1 MIKYKTKNKYDI
13 NNALL
18 NVKKSI
24 FSLTTKQITYGAIF
38 AASSVAIVIILM
50 TFTPIL
56 AFPNIRISFEGILI
70 KISGYLFGPIIGCLT
85 GIISELLINTLR
97 PVFFSI
103 PYTLIIIFYG
113 IFGGIVK
120 ILNAKTKR
128 PELLFFIISTVLIF
142 VFVFFFLFLINSQHT
157 SATHPFI
164 IFGIKFY
171 SVKILNI
178 VVISLETIVFL
189 TLPILKV
196 MTFIVFKKGQNF
208 YYEILPIYML
218 AIFTS
223 FSLTIPLSSWG
234 DSQLFLNHVAGG
246 RAGAYLNAL
255 LIEIAITPMNIFTNM
270 FVIYFVWKI
279 INIFIYN
286 QQLGKYS
293 KNTMDIE
300 IKSNPFERLYLETKK
315 NNSIKNH
322 KFIKIKTI
330 QRLSNTNFFKNKIV
344 ISITGTNGKGTIG
357 NFIYHYLIKKEY
369 NCGLFSSPH
378 IINWNERIKFN
389 WRTISDQ
396 QFSQIYSKI
405 KKYISLYKLSTYEAL
420 LLGSLFYFH
429 QKNAKIIILESATG
443 AKNDIVG
450 QIKNNYSVISNISID
465 HTDILGNTL
474 NKIAKNKSYIIKNRS
489 KCFIYEKSKIIQ
501 NIYKKRVKKLSKV
514 KLINVVNEKNSII
527 KKRKGFLI
535 TVNNESIL
543 FNVLPRISVWSIDIL
558 LITE

>member
-474 NKIAKNKSYIIKNRS
+474 NKIDSLLTVIK
-489 KCFIYEKSKIIQ
+489 KPFLFFIMEFFS
-501 NIYKKRVKKLSKV
+501 LTT
-514 KLINVVNEKNSII
+514 LINFTFES
-527 KKRKGFLI
+527 FL
-535 TVNNESIL
+535 TRFL
-543 FNVLPRISVWSIDIL
+543 
-558 LITE
+558 